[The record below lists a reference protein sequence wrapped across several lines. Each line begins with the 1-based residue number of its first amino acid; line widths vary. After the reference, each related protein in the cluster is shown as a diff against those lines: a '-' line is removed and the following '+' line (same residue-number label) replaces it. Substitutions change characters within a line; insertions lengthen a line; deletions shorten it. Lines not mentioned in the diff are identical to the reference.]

1 MPHLPRIGRRGL
13 LLGLTSLAMAGNARL
28 AFGDGVAGEAR
39 LVVVLLR
46 GAMDGLAVVQAYGE
60 PNWLELRGPL
70 ALPEP
75 GQEGGLLDLGGRFG
89 LHPKLANMHRLY
101 RENGLLIVHAAAGP
115 YRSRSHFDAQDMLE
129 SGAEQRLNS
138 GWLNRALTAI
148 PETAAHARTGL
159 VVGLDL
165 PLLMRGAVPVA
176 MYAAARSARPDPDL
190 YARLM
195 DLNHE
200 DPVLGPAMAE
210 GMRARGMSSDILGE
224 SQQRRSGFIELAEAA
239 GRMLAAPNGPRVA
252 ALEIGGWDTH
262 DSQMGRLNGPLT
274 QLDGGL
280 AALQSQLGPAWKHT
294 AVLVMTEF
302 GRTVRAN
309 GSNGTDHGTAS
320 VAFVAGGAVAGGRVA
335 GNWPGLS
342 PDNLFENRD
351 LQPTTDLRSLAKGLL
366 ANHLKLP
373 PRAIA
378 AAFPGS
384 DGVEADARLLTA

>member
-1 MPHLPRIGRRGL
+1 MPHLPKIGRRGL
-13 LLGLTSLAMAGNARL
+13 LLGLTSLAVAGNARL
-28 AFGDGVAGEAR
+28 AFGAGPEGDAR
-39 LVVVLLR
+39 LVVILLR

-60 PNWLELRGPL
+60 PGWRDLRGPL

-75 GQEGGLLDLGGRFG
+75 GGENGLLDLGGKFG
-89 LHPKLANMHRLY
+89 LHPRLASMHRIY

-129 SGAEQRLNS
+129 SGAEQRLSS
-138 GWLNRALTAI
+138 GWLNRALAAM

-165 PLLMRGAVPVA
+165 PLLMRGNVPVA

-195 DLNHE
+195 ELNHE
-200 DPVLGPAMAE
+200 DPVIGPAMTE
-210 GMRARGMSSDILGE
+210 GMRARGMSTELLGNPK
-224 SQQRRSGFIELAEAA
+224 QQRSGFTDLAEAA
-239 GRMLAAPNGPRVA
+239 GRLLAAPNGPRVA

-262 DSQMGRLNGPLT
+262 DAQMGRLNAPLM
-274 QLDGGL
+274 QLDSGI
-280 AALQSQLGPAWKHT
+280 AALQATLGPAWKHT

-309 GSNGTDHGTAS
+309 GSAGTDHGTAG
-320 VAFVAGGAVAGGRVA
+320 VAFLAGGAIAGGRI
-335 GNWPGLS
+335 GGDWPGLS
-342 PDNLFENRD
+342 PNNLFENRD
-351 LQPTTDLRSLAKGLL
+351 LQPTTDLRALAKGLL
-366 ANHLKLP
+366 ADHLKLP

-378 AAFPGS
+378 AAFPDS
-384 DGVEADARLLTA
+384 EGVEATSRLLAS